1 MNTVTV
7 GSHVQITG
15 EVVNILADEDIL
27 LPNGKYDLAKLKPI
41 IYDEETR
48 SYLSVGPKV
57 SEAFKPGLVY
67 RKKVEAL

>member
-1 MNTVTV
+1 M
-7 GSHVQITG
+7 QITG
-15 EVVNILADEDIL
+15 EVVNILANEDIL

-48 SYLSVGPKV
+48 SYLSIGTKV

-67 RKKVEAL
+67 RKEMKG